1 MTELDLLTIARS
13 TTENQVSWFAQVITI
28 NFAMIVG
35 IYYFLSQANLALKI
49 SSFAAYSI
57 GMLVYLSQML
67 IETNVKLAAI
77 NALRALPAHS
87 MSPVV
92 ASYLVVYDSWLFLA
106 ARLVLNLSF
115 WVLWAGIIYLLFFW
129 KRTEPHH

>member
-1 MTELDLLTIARS
+1 MSELDLLNLARS
-13 TTENQVSWFAQVITI
+13 ATEIQVNWFGQIITI

-35 IYYFLSQANLALKI
+35 IYYFLNRANIALKI
-49 SSFAAYSI
+49 ASFVAYSI

-67 IETNVKLAAI
+67 IETNVKLGVIDAMRAA
-77 NALRALPAHS
+77 PART
-87 MSPVV
+87 MSSVT
-92 ASYLVVYDSWLFLA
+92 AAYLTVYDSWLFLA

-129 KRTEPHH
+129 KKTEPQS